1 MTLLPELMHRK
12 SALSASVL
20 LYLSLLAGSAPA
32 FGYSYHCT
40 AQGGTHNFVID
51 NIQKDISD
59 KDKDKA
65 GAIITDAEDFQGQG
79 SYTGHCDEPPY
90 PFTAEAYATAVSPL
104 QPSEKIG
111 DTQWYKLN
119 DYLDASFQVFVG
131 GNSQTFPQVPFY
143 DVSNKLPMNRSQM
156 SSGWGTGNSGKIS
169 LRIRKPFIG
178 FSQFSVLALQTYL
191 NTQQGIQVS
200 GEAIASVTIG
210 GQITIPQNC
219 EFSPD
224 KIITI
229 DFGNIGASAFA
240 AAGAG
245 NKPAGVNPQT
255 RNIGISCKNIDA
267 QAMLSLRLEANNV
280 ASNAIVSDNPDLGF
294 VLADKD
300 SKPLIPNNA
309 ESKIPFQLDGNAS
322 ATVPITA
329 WPVSI
334 TGNKPA
340 EGRFTSE
347 GYLRVDFD

>member
-1 MTLLPELMHRK
+1 MTLLPGIMHRK
-12 SALSASVL
+12 SALSASLL

-40 AQGGTHNFVID
+40 AQGGTHNFVIN
-51 NIQKDISD
+51 NIQQDISD

-90 PFTAEAYATAVSPL
+90 PFTAEAYVTAVSPL

-119 DYLDASFQVFVG
+119 DYLDAAFQVYVA
-131 GNSQTFPQVPFY
+131 GNSQTYPQVPVY
-143 DVSNKLPMNRSQM
+143 DASNKQSINRSQS
-156 SSGWGTGNSGKIS
+156 SSGWGSGNSGKIS

-309 ESKIPFQLDGNAS
+309 QSKIPFQLDGNAS

>member
-1 MTLLPELMHRK
+1 MNTVPGMRHRI
-12 SALSASVL
+12 SALSASAL
-20 LYLSLLAGSAPA
+20 LSFSLLAGSAPA

-40 AQGGTHNFVID
+40 AQGGTHNFVIN
-51 NIQKDISD
+51 NIQQDISD
-59 KDKDKA
+59 KDKNKA
-65 GAIITDAEDFQGQG
+65 GTIIMDASDFQGEG
-79 SYTGHCDEPPY
+79 SYSGHCDEPPY
-90 PFTAEAYATAVSPL
+90 PFTAEAYATAISPL
-104 QPSEKIG
+104 PPSEKIG

-131 GNSQTFPQVPFY
+131 GNSQTYPHVPFY
-143 DVSNKLPMNRSQM
+143 DASNKLAMNRSQM

-191 NTQQGIQVS
+191 NTQPGIQVS

-210 GQITIPQNC
+210 GQIIIPQNC
-219 EFSPD
+219 EFTPD
-224 KIITI
+224 NVITI
-229 DFGNIGASAFA
+229 DFGNISASAFS

-245 NKPAGVNPQT
+245 HKPAGVNPQT
-255 RNIGISCKNIDA
+255 RNIAIACKNIDA
-267 QAMLSLRLEANNV
+267 QAMLSLRLEASNV
-280 ASNAIVSDNPDLGF
+280 ASGAIVSDNPDLGF

-300 SKPLIPNNA
+300 KIPLMPNNS

-322 ATVPITA
+322 ATIPITA

-340 EGRFTSE
+340 EGKFTAE

>member
-1 MTLLPELMHRK
+1 MSKLTLLFFL
-12 SALSASVL
+12 
-20 LYLSLLAGSAPA
+20 LLAGNLPA
-32 FGYSYHCT
+32 FAYTYHCT
-40 AQGGTHNFVID
+40 AQDGTHNFVID
-51 NIQKDISD
+51 NIQRDIAD

-65 GAIITDAEDFQGQG
+65 GAIIVDATDFQGEG
-79 SYTGHCDEPPY
+79 SYSGHCDEPPY

-104 QPSEKIG
+104 PLSEKIG

-119 DYLDASFQVFVG
+119 DYLDASFQVYVG

-143 DVSNKLPMNRSQM
+143 DASNKLSMNRSQI
-156 SSGWGTGNSGKIS
+156 SSGWGTGNKGKIS

-178 FSQFSVLALQTYL
+178 FSHFSVLALQTYL
-191 NTQQGIQVS
+191 NTQPGIQVS
-200 GEAIASVTIG
+200 GAPIATVTLG
-210 GQITIPQNC
+210 GQIVIPQSC
-219 EFSPD
+219 EFTPD

-229 DFGNIGASAFA
+229 DFGNIAASAFA

-255 RNIGISCKNIDA
+255 RNIGIQCKNIDA

-294 VLADKD
+294 VLADKNQQ
-300 SKPLIPNNA
+300 PLMPNNA

-322 ATVPITA
+322 ASVPISA

-340 EGRFTSE
+340 EGKFTAE